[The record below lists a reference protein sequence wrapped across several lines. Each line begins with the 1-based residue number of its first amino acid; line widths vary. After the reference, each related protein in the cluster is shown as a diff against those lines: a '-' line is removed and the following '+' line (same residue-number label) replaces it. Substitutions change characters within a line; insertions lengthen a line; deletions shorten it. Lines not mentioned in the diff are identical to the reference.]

1 MLTTTQGKGKGAEPG
16 WAVSPHCQNSSEV
29 IVVSCIS
36 LLFMGCSS
44 ENALPL
50 ILPSSEPGPAAHT
63 GLPGSSPPWDSLQ
76 ALELGCW
83 EPSAQRLFPP
93 STALHS
99 LHGFNLPREPKTRT
113 PHSSHTTLGN
123 DYLGNESC
131 CTEVSYSVLL
141 RVWLQDTRLA
151 LTLERE
157 SAHPLTNINSV
168 VCKEFPNPCLSIISA
183 HTHLS
188 HKIDIS
194 VRQQNTL

>member
-1 MLTTTQGKGKGAEPG
+1 MHLLALHGLQQWECLASDSSQL
-16 WAVSPHCQNSSEV
+16 WAW
-29 IVVSCIS
+29 
-36 LLFMGCSS
+36 
-44 ENALPL
+44 
-50 ILPSSEPGPAAHT
+50 PSSTYRAPWQFPSLRQPASPGA
-63 GLPGSSPPWDSLQ
+63 GL
-76 ALELGCW
+76 LGAICT
-83 EPSAQRLFPP
+83 EAQRLFPP

-99 LHGFNLPREPKTRT
+99 LHGFNLPQEPKTRT

>member
-1 MLTTTQGKGKGAEPG
+1 MPCLWFFPALSLAQQHIQGSLAVPLPETACKPWS
-16 WAVSPHCQNSSEV
+16 WA
-29 IVVSCIS
+29 
-36 LLFMGCSS
+36 
-44 ENALPL
+44 A
-50 ILPSSEPGPAAHT
+50 
-63 GLPGSSPPWDSLQ
+63 GSHLHRGTE
-76 ALELGCW
+76 A
-83 EPSAQRLFPP
+83 FPP